1 MTLKIENITKQYSD
15 KFALKQVSCELNE
28 GIYGLLGPN
37 GAGKSTLMRILVD
50 ILQSTSGRITYNGV
64 DISTLGESYR
74 ELLGYLPQ
82 SFGGYSNFTA
92 EKFLHY
98 VAALKG
104 LEGKEAIVKVDELL
118 NLVGLHDVKKK
129 KLRGFSGGMIQ
140 RVGIAQALI
149 NDPKVLILD
158 EPTAGLDPSE
168 RIRFRG
174 ILSELSKDKV
184 IILSTHIVSDI
195 EYVANE
201 VLLLKAGEL
210 IEKKSPTE
218 LLSELDGN
226 VWSMILTE
234 EDYLKQKH
242 SLKLVNTHHLQD
254 KVEVRV
260 VSDDKP
266 GDNAIAVLP
275 RMEDIYVYYFGAN
288 D

>member
-1 MTLKIENITKQYSD
+1 MLKIENITKKYNNS
-15 KFALKQVSCELNE
+15 FALLQVNCELSE

-50 ILQSTSGRITYNGV
+50 VLQTTSGRITYNGADV
-64 DISTLGESYR
+64 STLGESYR
-74 ELLGYLPQ
+74 DLLGYLPQ
-82 SFGGYSNFTA
+82 SFGGYNNFTA
-92 EKFLHY
+92 EKFLRY

-104 LEGKEAIVKVDELL
+104 IEGKDAIVRVDELL
-118 NLVGLHDVKKK
+118 ELVGLNDVKKK

-140 RVGIAQALI
+140 RVGIAQALL

-174 ILSELSKDKV
+174 ILSELSKDKI

-210 IEKKSPTE
+210 IKKKPPTA
-218 LLSELDGN
+218 LLAELDGK

-234 EDYLKQKH
+234 MDFLQQKD

-260 VSDDKP
+260 VSAVKP
-266 GDNAIAVLP
+266 NDNAVAVLP
-275 RMEDIYVYYFGAN
+275 RMEDIYVYYFGVEN
-288 D
+288 

>member
-1 MTLKIENITKQYSD
+1 MLKIENITKKYNTS
-15 KFALKQVSCELNE
+15 FALQQVNCELSE

-50 ILQSTSGRITYNGV
+50 VLQSTSGRITYNGDDV
-64 DISTLGESYR
+64 STLGESYR
-74 ELLGYLPQ
+74 DLLGYLPQ
-82 SFGGYSNFTA
+82 SFGGYGNFTA
-92 EKFLHY
+92 EKFLRY

-104 LEGKEAIVKVDELL
+104 IEGKEAIVKVDELL
-118 NLVGLHDVKKK
+118 ELVGLNDVKKK

-140 RVGIAQALI
+140 RVGIAQALL

-174 ILSELSKDKV
+174 ILSELSKDKI

-210 IEKKSPTE
+210 IQKKPPTE
-218 LLSELDGN
+218 LLAELDGK

-234 EDYLKQKH
+234 MDFLQQKDN
-242 SLKLVNTHHLQD
+242 LKLVNTHHLQD

-260 VSDDKP
+260 VSDVKP
-266 GDNAIAVLP
+266 NDNAVAVLP
-275 RMEDIYVYYFGAN
+275 RMEDIYVYYFGAEN
-288 D
+288 

>member
-1 MTLKIENITKQYSD
+1 MLKIENITKKYSNR
-15 KFALKQVSCELNE
+15 FALQQVNCELSE

-50 ILQSTSGRITYNGV
+50 VLQSTSGRITYNGADV
-64 DISTLGESYR
+64 STLGESYR
-74 ELLGYLPQ
+74 DLLGYLPQ

-92 EKFLHY
+92 EKFLRY

-104 LEGKEAIVKVDELL
+104 IEGKEAIIKVDELL
-118 NLVGLHDVKKK
+118 ELVGLNDVKKK

-140 RVGIAQALI
+140 RVGIAQALL

-174 ILSELSKDKV
+174 ILSELSKDKI

-201 VLLLKAGEL
+201 VLLLKAGTL
-210 IEKKSPTE
+210 IQKKSPTD
-218 LLSELDGN
+218 LLAELDGK

-234 EDYLKQKH
+234 MDFLQQKDN
-242 SLKLVNTHHLQD
+242 LKLVNTHHLQD
-254 KVEVRV
+254 KVELRV
-260 VSDDKP
+260 VSDIKP
-266 GDNAIAVLP
+266 NDNAVAVLP
-275 RMEDIYVYYFGAN
+275 RMEDIYVYYFGIKN
-288 D
+288 